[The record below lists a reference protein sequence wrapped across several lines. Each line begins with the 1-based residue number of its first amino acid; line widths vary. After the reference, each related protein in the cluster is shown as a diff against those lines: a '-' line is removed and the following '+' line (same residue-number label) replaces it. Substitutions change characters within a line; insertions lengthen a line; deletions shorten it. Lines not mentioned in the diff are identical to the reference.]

1 MKLLSS
7 LCGVIV
13 AFAIV
18 ATASAQAEQVK
29 KPGAIFKA
37 PGSHTLD
44 VALSPDGKIPVR
56 ADAGQIDGWDVA
68 SGTQLGT
75 PTGQPHFYKVAFSP
89 DGKTLAS
96 IGGDVEPGKYEVA
109 VKLWD
114 VATGK
119 ERVLGKGQ
127 PIRAFSLAFSPD
139 GKTLAT
145 SYLDPAAVK
154 LWDVATGK
162 EKLEFG
168 GAWGSLAFSPDG
180 KTIAVGDKSVQLWD
194 LTTGK
199 KRVSLARKGDWL
211 DVRPFAY
218 SDVLGFSPDGN
229 TLVSAGLHQ

>member
-1 MKLLSS
+1 MS
-7 LCGVIV
+7 
-13 AFAIV
+13 
-18 ATASAQAEQVK
+18 E
-29 KPGAIFKA
+29 
-37 PGSHTLD
+37 D
-44 VALSPDGKIPVR
+44 LSPDGKFLAR
-56 ADAGQIDGWDVA
+56 AGSGQAELWDVA
-68 SGTQLGT
+68 YGKQLHAL
-75 PTGQPHFYKVAFSP
+75 TGQPHFYKVAFSP

-139 GKTLAT
+139 GKTLTT

-162 EKLEFG
+162 EKLELG

-180 KTIAVGDKSVQLWD
+180 KTLAVGDRSVQLWD
-194 LTTGK
+194 LTTGT
-199 KRVSLARKGDWL
+199 KRGSLARKGHWS

-218 SDVLGFSPDGN
+218 SDVLGFSPDGK
-229 TLVSAGLHQ
+229 TLVSAGLHQEKDGPKTLHA